1 MSTELKIQEQSSN
14 LLEGLKQLAELANK
28 LNIPDTIKELEV
40 LSLMLPGDSTG
51 DSTLVVKIQEI
62 TKLYEKIVADVET
75 QHINLNLII
84 TGQQ

>member
-40 LSLMLPGDSTG
+40 LSLMLPGDST
-51 DSTLVVKIQEI
+51 LVVKIQEI